1 MFKRFTAIVLAFIY
15 LTVSTGFTMNV
26 HHCMGVLTSISLA
39 SHSDCVCKVS
49 GYDLCCKTTLIR
61 VELKDKS
68 QKTIAEAPVFNTL
81 ILPAVRHSLNLEALK
96 IVSGKI
102 LFLDE
107 GPPHRAGLPEYILF
121 HNFRI

>member
-1 MFKRFTAIVLAFIY
+1 
-15 LTVSTGFTMNV
+15 MNV
-26 HHCMGVLTSISLA
+26 HHCMGVLTSVSIA
-39 SHSDCVCKVS
+39 GHSDCICKVS
-49 GYDLCCKTTLIR
+49 GNDLCCKTTFIK

-68 QKTIAEAPVFNTL
+68 QKTNAEAPVINAL
-81 ILPAVRHSLNLEALK
+81 VLPALNHSLNLAALK
-96 IVSGKI
+96 IITAKI